1 MTEPRHPPAGAPW
14 PLLQAV
20 AEATRATDDDLR
32 RLLPRLRDPAPSP
45 RRSPWAA
52 GVAFALAAA
61 ALAAG
66 GWALRPP
73 ADAPIA
79 ATGLQAGRV
88 SLSDDVALLVDG
100 EGAVSGSTLAP
111 RVAWERGMVA
121 VEVTPGAGID
131 LQLETREAHVQVVGT
146 RFEVRR
152 DALGTRVEV
161 QKGEVAVRCGDGPAA
176 PLPAPQSRTCWPLSP
191 GGLLGRALALEADGA
206 PAAER
211 LATVEAGLA
220 GAEGAVGRELEVM
233 HIHLLTEVGRTA
245 EARGPLLRVLD
256 TGSPQRRDELLLLAE
271 AMARSELPTG
281 GCAQVDDLLQRLRA
295 EGPLHPELA
304 AACPAP

>member
-1 MTEPRHPPAGAPW
+1 MTEPQTPPPGGPA
-14 PLLQAV
+14 PLLQAF
-20 AEATRATDDDLR
+20 AEATRATDDDAR
-32 RLLPRLRDPAPSP
+32 RLLPRLRAPAPAP
-45 RRSPWAA
+45 RRAPWAF
-52 GVAFALAAA
+52 GLALAAA
-61 ALAAG
+61 AVAIGAWG
-66 GWALRPP
+66 LRPP

-79 ATGLQAGRV
+79 AAGLQAGRV
-88 SLSDDVALLVDG
+88 ALSDDVSLVVDG
-100 EGAVSGSTLAP
+100 DGAVSGSTRAP
-111 RVAWERGMVA
+111 RLAWERGTVD

-131 LQLETREAHVQVVGT
+131 LQLETREAHIQVVGT
-146 RFEVRR
+146 RFQVRR

-161 QKGEVAVRCGDGPAA
+161 QRGEVAVRCGDGPAE
-176 PLPAPQSRTCWPLSP
+176 PLPAPQARTCWPLSP

-233 HIHLLTEVGRTA
+233 HIHLLVDAGRSA

-256 TGSPQRRDELLLLAE
+256 SGSPQRRDELLLLAE
-271 AMARSELPTG
+271 AMALAELPTG
-281 GCAQVDDLLQRLRA
+281 GCAPIDDLLQRLRA
-295 EGPLHPELA
+295 EGSLRAELA